1 MHSDS
6 PCRGYQQQTYYL
18 PIENGAKDFSCRS
31 LRFEASSS
39 RNFACSDSKPFRISS
54 GFLVLLPLRRGQL
67 PLHGVRRDRI
77 AVSGRSSTRF
87 STSRVFASR
96 LCQGDFLSV
105 NLWLLVPSSL
115 SPGCGTQLNRL
126 IRRAQAR
133 GSQRGSPADP
143 RGEGR
148 GEDPADRGA
157 QQPNGEHDADSTG
170 AKAAPPDPLPTWRSL
185 PGQDERFSP

>member
-1 MHSDS
+1 VHSDS

-54 GFLVLLPLRRGQL
+54 GFSVLLPLRRGQL

-77 AVSGRSSTRF
+77 AVSGRCSTRF

-105 NLWLLVPSSL
+105 NLWLVVPSSL

-133 GSQRGSPADP
+133 GSPLAAPGFFQTGRLTILSVMFPALCIFQIQRIKGNFFIRNLAGGRKRRGSLAGVAD
-143 RGEGR
+143 GC
-148 GEDPADRGA
+148 
-157 QQPNGEHDADSTG
+157 
-170 AKAAPPDPLPTWRSL
+170 
-185 PGQDERFSP
+185 